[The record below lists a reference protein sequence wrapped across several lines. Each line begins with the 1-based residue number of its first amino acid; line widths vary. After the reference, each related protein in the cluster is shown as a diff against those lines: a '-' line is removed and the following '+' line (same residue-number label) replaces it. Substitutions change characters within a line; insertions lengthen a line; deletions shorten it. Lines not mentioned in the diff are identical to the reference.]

1 MGFSMRAYPSGP
13 MRSYLS
19 ELERMAAQPAAGAPE
34 HLSKGGALRQAQ
46 DCGSLHDRFVQW
58 YAALP
63 TLTRNRPFAMVE
75 IERAL
80 GTRGRFISP
89 VLIRL
94 GWRRQRIWTG
104 AGPFHRYWLP
114 PPG

>member
-1 MGFSMRAYPSGP
+1 MLRA
-13 MRSYLS
+13 YLS
-19 ELERMAAQPAAGAPE
+19 ELERCVTTALPAAGAARPP
-34 HLSKGGALRQAQ
+34 A
-46 DCGSLHDRFVQW
+46 GSLHDRFVQW
-58 YAALP
+58 YATLP
-63 TLTRNRPFAMVE
+63 TLARNRPFAMVE
-75 IERAL
+75 IERVL
-80 GTRGRFISP
+80 GTQGRFISP

>member
-1 MGFSMRAYPSGP
+1 MEFSMRTYIA
-13 MRSYLS
+13 
-19 ELERMAAQPAAGAPE
+19 ELNRGAAAAWPAASPAP
-34 HLSKGGALRQAQ
+34 KT
-46 DCGSLHDRFVQW
+46 SLHDRFVQW

-63 TLTRNRPFAMVE
+63 TLARNRPFAMVE

-80 GTRGRFISP
+80 GTQGRFISP

-94 GWRRQRIWTG
+94 GWRRRRIWTG

>member
-1 MGFSMRAYPSGP
+1 MRAYLSG
-13 MRSYLS
+13 LNQ
-19 ELERMAAQPAAGAPE
+19 AAAPWPAAGTPARQ
-34 HLSKGGALRQAQ
+34 SGAGSAA
-46 DCGSLHDRFVQW
+46 SLHDRFVQW

-63 TLTRNRPFAMVE
+63 TLARNRPFAMVE

-80 GTRGRFISP
+80 GTQGRFISP

>member
-1 MGFSMRAYPSGP
+1 MVRD
-13 MRSYLS
+13 
-19 ELERMAAQPAAGAPE
+19 AA
-34 HLSKGGALRQAQ
+34 
-46 DCGSLHDRFVQW
+46 
-58 YAALP
+58 
-63 TLTRNRPFAMVE
+63 TLARNRPFAMVE

-80 GTRGRFISP
+80 GTRGRFISA

-114 PPG
+114 PSVAAVASERPCATAGQMADTLRRLAGPA

>member
-1 MGFSMRAYPSGP
+1 MGLSMQKMHA
-13 MRSYLS
+13 YLS
-19 ELERMAAQPAAGAPE
+19 ELNRAAAASQAGRPAAGAA
-34 HLSKGGALRQAQ
+34 GAPA
-46 DCGSLHDRFVQW
+46 GSLHDRFVQW

-63 TLTRNRPFAMVE
+63 TLARNRPFAMVE

-80 GTRGRFISP
+80 GTRGRFISA